1 MADFLITRLGKTF
14 YMYLYVR
21 PLPVWNTTMN
31 VLSFSVGSPHQSDI
45 LLANTLQG
53 DAFLKYLCTIYVFVA
68 EPTQNEGSLHIAR
81 QKLISNKS
89 LLENSNL
96 IGLPVYIQAKP
107 FPAKSWQP
115 PNFRLTSRTSKTIVD
130 KSDEEAV
137 TPPVILGSE
146 MSPDAVEAAVTR
158 TSTPCNPHVSGLD
171 LAVVNKTSDVNE
183 HDPPFYG
190 KTNKKKARQD
200 EQRSQWLGDKVIHQ
214 FKLGWY
220 LNIINSPTPG
230 SC

>member
-1 MADFLITRLGKTF
+1 
-14 YMYLYVR
+14 
-21 PLPVWNTTMN
+21 MN
-31 VLSFSVGSPHQSDI
+31 VLSFSVGSPHQSDF
-45 LLANTLQG
+45 LLADAPQG

-115 PNFRLTSRTSKTIVD
+115 PNFRLTPRTSKSIID

-137 TPPVILGSE
+137 TPVILGSE
-146 MSPDAVEAAVTR
+146 MSSDAVEAAFTR
-158 TSTPCNPHVSGLD
+158 TSTACNPHVSGLD
-171 LAVVNKTSDVNE
+171 LAVVNKTSNIDE
-183 HDPPFYG
+183 RDPPFYG
-190 KTNKKKARQD
+190 KTNKKKARQP
-200 EQRSQWLGDKVIHQ
+200 EQSSQWLGDKVIHQ

-220 LNIINSPTPG
+220 RT
-230 SC
+230 

>member
-1 MADFLITRLGKTF
+1 M
-14 YMYLYVR
+14 
-21 PLPVWNTTMN
+21 
-31 VLSFSVGSPHQSDI
+31 GSSHQSDL
-45 LLANTLQG
+45 LLADASQG

-107 FPAKSWQP
+107 FPVKSWQP
-115 PNFRLTSRTSKTIVD
+115 PNFRLTPRTSKMIVD

-137 TPPVILGSE
+137 TPMIFGS
-146 MSPDAVEAAVTR
+146 SDAVEAAVTR
-158 TSTPCNPHVSGLD
+158 TSTACNPHVSGLD
-171 LAVVNKTSDVNE
+171 LEVVDKTSDVNE
-183 HDPPFYG
+183 RDPPFYG
-190 KTNKKKARQD
+190 KTNKKKKARQD
-200 EQRSQWLGDKVIHQ
+200 EQSSQWLGDKVIHQ
-214 FKLGWY
+214 FKLGWLSERNQY
-220 LNIINSPTPG
+220 PTLG

>member
-1 MADFLITRLGKTF
+1 MPDFLITRFGKTF
-14 YMYLYVR
+14 YMCLYVR
-21 PLPVWNTTMN
+21 PLPVWNTTTN
-31 VLSFSVGSPHQSDI
+31 VLSFSVGSPHQSDF
-45 LLANTLQG
+45 LLADAPQG

-96 IGLPVYIQAKP
+96 IGLPVYIQGKP

-115 PNFRLTSRTSKTIVD
+115 PNFRLTPRTSKLIID

-137 TPPVILGSE
+137 TPVILCSE
-146 MSPDAVEAAVTR
+146 MSSDAVEAAVTR
-158 TSTPCNPHVSGLD
+158 TSTACNPSLD
-171 LAVVNKTSDVNE
+171 LAVVNKTSNVNE
-183 HDPPFYG
+183 RDPPFYG

-200 EQRSQWLGDKVIHQ
+200 EQSSQWLGDKVIHQ
-214 FKLGWY
+214 LKLG
-220 LNIINSPTPG
+220 
-230 SC
+230 

>member
-1 MADFLITRLGKTF
+1 
-14 YMYLYVR
+14 
-21 PLPVWNTTMN
+21 MN
-31 VLSFSVGSPHQSDI
+31 VLSFSVGSPHQSDF
-45 LLANTLQG
+45 LLADAPQG

-115 PNFRLTSRTSKTIVD
+115 PNFRLTPRTSKSIID

-137 TPPVILGSE
+137 TPVILGSE
-146 MSPDAVEAAVTR
+146 MSSYAVEAAFTR
-158 TSTPCNPHVSGLD
+158 TSTACNPHVSGLD
-171 LAVVNKTSDVNE
+171 LAVVNKTSNIDE
-183 HDPPFYG
+183 RDPPFYG
-190 KTNKKKARQD
+190 KTNKKKARHP
-200 EQRSQWLGDKVIHQ
+200 EQSSQWLGDKVIHQ

-220 LNIINSPTPG
+220 RT
-230 SC
+230 